1 MKDYSRMCKEQL
13 EFVLDQTNF
22 TELGEKYVGKVRDCY
37 INSDT
42 IFLITSDRLSAFDVE
57 LTTIPFKGEILNKL
71 ALNAFKNTEDII
83 DNHIIDVPDPNVV
96 VAKKVEILPV
106 EIIIRGYLSGSALR
120 SYKKGE
126 EISGV
131 KLREGYSD
139 YSKLDNLII
148 TPSTKAEKGSHDLPI
163 SESEIIAK
171 NILPES
177 LLDQVK
183 EVSFALFNRETQIAE
198 SKGLILADTKYEFGL
213 SNGKLVLADEIHTLD
228 SSRYFL
234 KDDYID
240 SIINS
245 KTPKMLDKEP
255 IRQWL
260 ISKGFMGEGEIPL
273 IDDEKRIEI
282 AEHYLSTCQILL
294 GADLGLKV
302 GSVEERIRSS
312 LKQKYLSA

>member
-1 MKDYSRMCKEQL
+1 MCKEQL
-13 EFVLDQTNF
+13 KFVLDQTNF
-22 TELGEKYVGKVRDCY
+22 NGLGEKYAGKVRDCY

-83 DNHIIDVPDPNVV
+83 ENHIIDVPDPNVV
-96 VAKKVEILPV
+96 VAKKVEILPI
-106 EIIIRGYLSGSALR
+106 EIIVRGYLSGSALR

-126 EISGV
+126 GVSGI

-139 YSKLDNLII
+139 YGKLDNLII
-148 TPSTKAEKGSHDLPI
+148 TPSTKAEKGNHDLPI
-163 SESEIIAK
+163 SEEEILSK
-171 NILPES
+171 NILAKT
-177 LLDQVK
+177 LLDEVK
-183 EVSFALFNRETQIAE
+183 EVSLALFERETKIAE
-198 SKGLILADTKYEFGL
+198 TKGLILADTKYEFGL

-234 KDDYID
+234 KYDYIN
-240 SIINS
+240 STENS

-260 ISKGFMGEGEIPL
+260 ISKGYMGEGEIPL

-282 AEHYLSTCQILL
+282 ATHYLSTCQLLL
-294 GADLGLKV
+294 GDDLGLKV
-302 GSVEERIRSS
+302 ENVEERIANN
-312 LKQKYLSA
+312 LKEKYLSA